1 MKKLVQVMT
10 FLLSMNLIG
19 GCSQG
24 WSVGNIEITPSD
36 TMVNTV
42 FIEVMG
48 ADSVIHYYHG
58 NVYSQSNW
66 CWIHHQFEDVTR

>member
-10 FLLSMNLIG
+10 FRLSMNLIG

-66 CWIHHQFEDVTR
+66 CWIHHQFEDVAR